1 MLKVLLPAFTFLI
14 LVAEPIKIGCIIP
27 LTGPM
32 AKFGEMDKKS
42 YAIALEEINQA
53 GGIDGR
59 PIEIIYEDDQGK
71 PEVAMAAAEKLIT
84 RNKVPIIIGEYSSSC
99 AFAVAG
105 VCQRYK
111 TPFLNICGAADKI
124 TQQGWDY
131 VFRMNPPA
139 SEYPSGF
146 KEFLKEVGLPKKIAI
161 LFENTLFGT
170 SSAEALKKWCEENE
184 IEVVMHEPY
193 ESGAIDFKP
202 MLIKVKA
209 KNPDVLYMVSYIM
222 DAILLI
228 RQSKELDINPKTFV
242 GGAAGFTMP
251 SFLEGAGDAAEF
263 VISITLWSPESGF
276 PKAKDY
282 YKEYEKRFGVFPDYH
297 GAEAYASLYI
307 VADVLKRCKSLD
319 TEEIRK
325 VIKET
330 SLMTAFGPIKFED
343 YDNFTN
349 QNRMSTLLLQV
360 QEGEYKL
367 VWPKDIAA
375 SEYVYPVPKWS
386 DR

>member
-1 MLKVLLPAFTFLI
+1 MLKSFFLFLI
-14 LVAEPIKIGCIIP
+14 SLTLVGQPIKIGCIIP

-32 AKFGEMDKKS
+32 AKFGEMDKKA
-42 YAIALEEINQA
+42 YLIALEEINEA
-53 GGIDGR
+53 GGIGDR
-59 PIEIIYEDDQGK
+59 PIAIIYEDDQGK

-84 RNKVPIIIGEYSSSC
+84 RDKVPMIIGEYSSSC

-105 VCQRYK
+105 VCERYK

-146 KEFLKEVGLPKKIAI
+146 KEFLKEVGYPEKIAI

-170 SSAEALKKWCEENE
+170 SSAKALKDWCDKEK
-184 IEVVMHEPY
+184 IEVVMYEPY

-209 KNPDVLYMVSYIM
+209 KNPDVMYMVSYIM

-228 RQSKELDINPKTFV
+228 RQSKELDINPKVFV

-263 VISITLWSPESGF
+263 VISITLWSPESGL
-276 PKAKDY
+276 PKAKDF
-282 YKEYEKRFGVFPDYH
+282 YKEYEKRYGVFPDYH
-297 GAEAYASLYI
+297 GAEAYASLFI
-307 VADVLKRCKSLD
+307 VADVLKRAKSLD
-319 TEEIRK
+319 TEEIK
-325 VIKET
+325 KAFKET
-330 SLMTAFGPIKFED
+330 SLTTPFGLIKFED
-343 YDNFTN
+343 YQNFKN

-360 QEGEYKL
+360 QNGQYKL
-367 VWPKDIAA
+367 IWPKEIAT
-375 SEYVYPVPKWS
+375 SKYIYPTPKWS
-386 DR
+386 ER

>member
-1 MLKVLLPAFTFLI
+1 MLNFFSLFLVSLI
-14 LVAEPIKIGCIIP
+14 LIGQPIKIGCIIP

-42 YAIALEEINQA
+42 YAIALEEINEA

-59 PIEIIYEDDQGK
+59 PIEIIYEDDQGR

-84 RNKVPIIIGEYSSSC
+84 RNKVPIVIGEYSSSC

-124 TQQGWDY
+124 TQQKWDY

-146 KEFLKEVGLPKKIAI
+146 KEFLKETGYPETIAI

-170 SSAEALKKWCEENE
+170 SSAKALKDWCEKEK
-184 IEVVMHEPY
+184 IEVVIYEAY

-209 KNPDVLYMVSYIM
+209 KQPNVLYMVSYIM
-222 DAILLI
+222 DAILLM
-228 RQSKELDINPKTFV
+228 RQAKELDINPKAFV

-276 PKAKDY
+276 PRAEDF
-282 YKEYEKRFGVFPDYH
+282 YKEYEKRFGVYPDYH
-297 GAEAYASLYI
+297 GAEAYASLFI
-307 VADVLKRCKSLD
+307 VADVLRRAESLD
-319 TEEIRK
+319 TEEIK
-325 VIKET
+325 KSFKAT
-330 SLMTAFGPIKFED
+330 SLMTSFGMIRFED
-343 YDNFTN
+343 YQNFTN
-349 QNRMSTLLLQV
+349 QNQMSTLLLQV
-360 QEGEYKL
+360 KKGEYRL
-367 VWPKDIAA
+367 IWPKQMAT
-375 SEYVYPVPKWS
+375 SEYVYPIPKWS
-386 DR
+386 ER

>member
-1 MLKVLLPAFTFLI
+1 MLKALLLFLI
-14 LVAEPIKIGCIIP
+14 SLALVGQPIKVGCIIP

-42 YAIALEEINQA
+42 YSIALEEINEA
-53 GGIDGR
+53 GGIGGR
-59 PIEIIYEDDQGK
+59 PIEIIYEDNQGK

-84 RNKVPIIIGEYSSSC
+84 RDKVPMIIGEYSSSC

-105 VCQRYK
+105 VCERYK

-124 TQQGWDY
+124 TQQKWDY

-146 KEFLKEVGLPKKIAI
+146 KEFLKEVGYPKTIAI

-170 SSAEALKKWCEENE
+170 SSAKALRDWCKQEK
-184 IEVVMHEPY
+184 IKVVMYEPY

-209 KNPDVLYMVSYIM
+209 KKPDILYMVSYIM

-228 RQSKELDINPKTFV
+228 RQTKELDINPMAFV

-263 VISITLWSPESGF
+263 VICITLWSPESGF
-276 PKAKDY
+276 PKAEDFY
-282 YKEYEKRFGVFPDYH
+282 NEYEKRYGVFPDYH
-297 GAEAYASLYI
+297 GAEAYASLFI
-307 VADVLKRCKSLD
+307 VADVLKRTKSLD
-319 TEEIRK
+319 TEEIKRAF
-325 VIKET
+325 KET
-330 SLMTAFGPIKFED
+330 SLMTPFGLIEFEN
-343 YDNFTN
+343 YQNFTN
-349 QNRMSTLLLQV
+349 QNKMTTLLLQV
-360 QEGEYKL
+360 QKGKYRL
-367 VWPKDIAA
+367 VWPKEIAT
-375 SEYVYPVPKWS
+375 SNYIYPIPKWS
-386 DR
+386 ER